1 MEKSTLGLS
10 MPKIWHLKWYDFSQ
24 DIIDHFELNHDFR
37 PLGIYM
43 TKMMLSVGCI
53 MIHLI

>member
-24 DIIDHFELNHDFR
+24 DIIDHLN
-37 PLGIYM
+37 
-43 TKMMLSVGCI
+43 
-53 MIHLI
+53 